1 MEFKQDPIEDSYEIG
16 EEIGSGHFAVVRKC
30 SHRLTVVE
38 YAAKFIRKRRGGGR
52 RGAKMEDIQKEID
65 LLQEIDHSNIISL
78 YDVYETKTEVILVL
92 ELVSGGELFDYISEK
107 DHLGEE
113 EASAFIKQILEGVQ
127 HLHNKNIAHLDLK
140 PENIMML
147 NSNSQDIKLID
158 FGLAQKIRPMDEHRA
173 MMGTAEF
180 VAPEVVSYEPLSLA
194 TDMWS
199 VGVITYILLSGA
211 SPFLGDHQQETYHN
225 ITAVNYTFDEEYF
238 SQTSELAKDFIRKL
252 FVKNTRKRATVE
264 ECLAHPW
271 IKPQEKQQENA
282 RRSAVINIDN
292 FKAFMARKRWKQSMQ
307 AVRICNKLSRS
318 MLRKSVDTLDSR
330 NGINEEEK
338 AENFVMAALFCASE
352 EGNVDGLKDLS
363 ETANNIDLN
372 TANKHGETAVHMAA
386 SGGHVDVIKFLQSK
400 GVDVGVRDKQGD
412 SAVYWAA
419 RQGQLDVIKY
429 LQEAN
434 VPLDGKNKS
443 GENALHVAARYGHAH
458 VVDHL
463 CEAGVSINLQDS
475 LGETPAHSAAWH
487 GFSHIVRSLCFADAV
502 LDIQNK
508 EGETALHCASVRGN
522 LPCVKILLEHGA
534 PLNHMDKR
542 GSTSLHMACHRHH
555 TSIAL
560 LLLNAGCEMDLM
572 EKETGESALHA
583 AAREGLLSIVHT
595 MCELGC
601 KVDTVSVDGLTPLHL
616 ASKAGHIDI
625 VRCLLLAGAN
635 ADIPNKDGMTAEIMA
650 LAQGFSGIGDLLSKV
665 RGERGSMYISQ
676 LIPQP
681 QPLNRIKLKLLGSTG
696 VGKSTLIETLKYS
709 YFGSFFRRSR
719 QGSTSGKSKTKNKLS
734 RQFSLPTPLCYTVG
748 NPIYTKGVEIQQLNI
763 TGIGELSVWDYS
775 GYEPYYM
782 LYDHFLGDT
791 SCIHMV
797 VFSLI
802 DSYDEQLAQVIFWL
816 NFLKAR
822 IPLQLPIG
830 HCGKMPNTPK
840 VVLVATHADKAGCV
854 KNSKGEYIS
863 KEGSSLLSKVAQMF
877 QFDVDIVDKLFVL
890 DATVAATTEVK
901 VLKQQLSDM
910 KSEIAACLPKTTG
923 FLEAVVT
930 SLPSWRKSSSSFPVL
945 SWHQFMEYTRMKVNP
960 LAGEG
965 HMKMLAEQLQLIGE
979 VIYLESEFVQDLVV
993 FNPQWLCSDVIG
1005 HLISH
1010 DKIVQTRITGCF
1022 SVDEFQLMYADSD
1035 ALDLLQVLE
1044 ALELCTPCD
1053 NDGDIEYEFPCLNFV
1068 ETLNGLWQR
1077 DTKRYANG
1085 VYGGVRL
1092 HTSFQYGAQL
1102 KYLFPR
1108 IQVYLRRNI
1117 AQDTD
1122 DPSNDTDLYQWH
1134 HGTKY
1139 CCGDLEG
1146 MIDMDRH
1153 EQYLEIKV
1161 RGSPEAR
1168 SSLFYFLEDLVNI
1181 VEQVID
1187 NVCPGLCVERYTL
1200 SPSQLKEH
1208 NKIIRSYSPTEIL
1221 RMQIDNRH
1229 SMVLS
1234 GEVYED
1240 FGDIVCMG
1248 SEEIMASI
1256 CLGMDL
1262 DISHL
1267 SIHTRRLLSYLLDP
1281 TEHMGRDWCLLAV
1294 TLGLSDSLPVLDKEA
1309 NQQVSQTDRVLE
1321 EWSKQHSASVRL
1333 LISKLK
1339 ELNRLDCIEAILRT
1353 TTPFRVPNYEDQSTE
1368 ESASAMQHTA
1378 NASTN
1383 TLSNLSR

>member
-1 MEFKQDPIEDSYEIG
+1 M
-16 EEIGSGHFAVVRKC
+16 
-30 SHRLTVVE
+30 
-38 YAAKFIRKRRGGGR
+38 
-52 RGAKMEDIQKEID
+52 
-65 LLQEIDHSNIISL
+65 
-78 YDVYETKTEVILVL
+78 
-92 ELVSGGELFDYISEK
+92 
-107 DHLGEE
+107 
-113 EASAFIKQILEGVQ
+113 
-127 HLHNKNIAHLDLK
+127 
-140 PENIMML
+140 
-147 NSNSQDIKLID
+147 
-158 FGLAQKIRPMDEHRA
+158 
-173 MMGTAEF
+173 
-180 VAPEVVSYEPLSLA
+180 
-194 TDMWS
+194 
-199 VGVITYILLSGA
+199 
-211 SPFLGDHQQETYHN
+211 
-225 ITAVNYTFDEEYF
+225 
-238 SQTSELAKDFIRKL
+238 
-252 FVKNTRKRATVE
+252 
-264 ECLAHPW
+264 
-271 IKPQEKQQENA
+271 
-282 RRSAVINIDN
+282 
-292 FKAFMARKRWKQSMQ
+292 
-307 AVRICNKLSRS
+307 
-318 MLRKSVDTLDSR
+318 
-330 NGINEEEK
+330 
-338 AENFVMAALFCASE
+338 
-352 EGNVDGLKDLS
+352 
-363 ETANNIDLN
+363 
-372 TANKHGETAVHMAA
+372 
-386 SGGHVDVIKFLQSK
+386 
-400 GVDVGVRDKQGD
+400 
-412 SAVYWAA
+412 
-419 RQGQLDVIKY
+419 
-429 LQEAN
+429 
-434 VPLDGKNKS
+434 
-443 GENALHVAARYGHAH
+443 
-458 VVDHL
+458 
-463 CEAGVSINLQDS
+463 
-475 LGETPAHSAAWH
+475 
-487 GFSHIVRSLCFADAV
+487 
-502 LDIQNK
+502 
-508 EGETALHCASVRGN
+508 
-522 LPCVKILLEHGA
+522 
-534 PLNHMDKR
+534 
-542 GSTSLHMACHRHH
+542 
-555 TSIAL
+555 
-560 LLLNAGCEMDLM
+560 
-572 EKETGESALHA
+572 
-583 AAREGLLSIVHT
+583 
-595 MCELGC
+595 
-601 KVDTVSVDGLTPLHL
+601 
-616 ASKAGHIDI
+616 
-625 VRCLLLAGAN
+625 
-635 ADIPNKDGMTAEIMA
+635 
-650 LAQGFSGIGDLLSKV
+650 
-665 RGERGSMYISQ
+665 
-676 LIPQP
+676 
-681 QPLNRIKLKLLGSTG
+681 
-696 VGKSTLIETLKYS
+696 
-709 YFGSFFRRSR
+709 
-719 QGSTSGKSKTKNKLS
+719 
-734 RQFSLPTPLCYTVG
+734 
-748 NPIYTKGVEIQQLNI
+748 
-763 TGIGELSVWDYS
+763 
-775 GYEPYYM
+775 
-782 LYDHFLGDT
+782 
-791 SCIHMV
+791 
-797 VFSLI
+797 
-802 DSYDEQLAQVIFWL
+802 
-816 NFLKAR
+816 
-822 IPLQLPIG
+822 
-830 HCGKMPNTPK
+830 
-840 VVLVATHADKAGCV
+840 
-854 KNSKGEYIS
+854 
-863 KEGSSLLSKVAQMF
+863 
-877 QFDVDIVDKLFVL
+877 
-890 DATVAATTEVK
+890 
-901 VLKQQLSDM
+901 
-910 KSEIAACLPKTTG
+910 
-923 FLEAVVT
+923 
-930 SLPSWRKSSSSFPVL
+930 
-945 SWHQFMEYTRMKVNP
+945 
-960 LAGEG
+960 
-965 HMKMLAEQLQLIGE
+965 
-979 VIYLESEFVQDLVV
+979 IYLESEFVQDLVV

-1200 SPSQLKEH
+1200 SPSQLKDH

>member
-1 MEFKQDPIEDSYEIG
+1 MEFKQDPFEDSYEIG

-30 SHRLTVVE
+30 THRLTLVE
-38 YAAKFIRKRRGGGR
+38 YAAKFIRKKRGGGR

-65 LLQEIDHSNIISL
+65 LLQEVDHSNIISL

-147 NSNSQDIKLID
+147 NSHSQDIKLID

-252 FVKNTRKRATVE
+252 FVKNTRKRSSVE

-400 GVDVGVRDKQGD
+400 GVDVGVKDKQGD

-458 VVDHL
+458 VVDYL

-508 EGETALHCASVRGN
+508 EGETALHCAAVRGN

-542 GSTSLHMACHRHH
+542 GSTALHMACHRHH

-601 KVDTVSVDGLTPLHL
+601 KVDIVSVDGLTPLHL

-635 ADIPNKDGMTAEIMA
+635 ADIPNKDGVTAEIMA

-681 QPLNRIKLKLLGSTG
+681 QPLNRIKLKMLGSTG

-719 QGSTSGKSKTKNKLS
+719 QGSTSSKTKTKNKLS

-748 NPIYTKGVEIQQLNI
+748 NPIYTKGVDIQQLNI
-763 TGIGELSVWDYS
+763 TGVGELSVWDYS

-840 VVLVATHADKAGCV
+840 VILVATHADKAGCS
-854 KNSKGEYIS
+854 KNSKGEYVS
-863 KEGSSLLSKVAQMF
+863 KEGSGLLTKVAQMF

-890 DATVAATTEVK
+890 DATVAATTEIK

-910 KSEIAACLPKTTG
+910 KSEITRSLPKTTG
-923 FLEAVVT
+923 FLDAVVT

-1010 DKIVQTRITGCF
+1010 DKIVQSRITGCF

-1077 DTKRYANG
+1077 DTKRYAKG

-1161 RGSPEAR
+1161 RGSPDSR

-1221 RMQIDNRH
+1221 RMQMDNRH
-1229 SMVLS
+1229 SMILS

-1240 FGDIVCMG
+1240 FVDIVCMG
-1248 SEEIMASI
+1248 SEEIMSSI
-1256 CLGMDL
+1256 CIGMDL

-1281 TEHMGRDWCLLAV
+1281 PEHMGRDWCLLAV

-1321 EWSKQHSASVRL
+1321 EWSKHHCATVRL
-1333 LISKLK
+1333 LVSKLK
-1339 ELNRLDCIEAILRT
+1339 ELNRLDCVEAILRT

-1368 ESASAMQHTA
+1368 ESASALQHTA